1 MSFFLIALV
10 STSVIVWVFQ
20 AVNFLDI
27 MIEDGRDY
35 LIYINYS
42 LLNFPKTF
50 SKLFPFIL
58 FFSIYYVTTKIELNN
73 ELIILWNFGINKIQ
87 LVNFIFKASLILL
100 LIQLIFTS
108 ILVPKTQELA
118 RAFLRTSEVNFYG
131 NFIKTQKFND
141 AIKGVT
147 IYSEKKD
154 EEGNLYNLYL
164 KKEINQNEFKITYA
178 KKGIFKKINDVP
190 ILVLLDGTTISG
202 SDDEITNFSFSKSD
216 FSLKN
221 IETNTTTYPKNQEI
235 SSLKL
240 IKCIKNI
247 KNLKNNTFDN
257 EIKKI
262 ENCNIQNIENL
273 FKEFYKR
280 FIIPIYIP
288 LLSMIPFL
296 LIITS
301 KEKSNY
307 MKYRMFTFIL
317 GLIIIIFSETT
328 IRFISKEFLQ
338 NLSLLFL
345 PIIFNLILY
354 MSFTKKF
361 NARRI

>member
-1 MSFFLIALV
+1 M
-10 STSVIVWVFQ
+10 
-20 AVNFLDI
+20 
-27 MIEDGRDY
+27 
-35 LIYINYS
+35 
-42 LLNFPKTF
+42 
-50 SKLFPFIL
+50 
-58 FFSIYYVTTKIELNN
+58 
-73 ELIILWNFGINKIQ
+73 
-87 LVNFIFKASLILL
+87 
-100 LIQLIFTS
+100 
-108 ILVPKTQELA
+108 
-118 RAFLRTSEVNFYG
+118 
-131 NFIKTQKFND
+131 
-141 AIKGVT
+141 
-147 IYSEKKD
+147 
-154 EEGNLYNLYL
+154 YL
-164 KKEINQNEFKITYA
+164 KKEINKNEFKITYA

-190 ILVLLDGTTISG
+190 ILVLLDGTTITG
-202 SDDEITNFSFSKSD
+202 SDDQITNFSFSKSD

-221 IETNTTTYPKNQEI
+221 LETNTTTYTKNQEI
-235 SSLKL
+235 SSIKL
-240 IKCIKNI
+240 ITFIKNI
-247 KNLKNNTFDN
+247 KNLKNNIINN

-307 MKYRMFTFIL
+307 MKYRMFTFVL